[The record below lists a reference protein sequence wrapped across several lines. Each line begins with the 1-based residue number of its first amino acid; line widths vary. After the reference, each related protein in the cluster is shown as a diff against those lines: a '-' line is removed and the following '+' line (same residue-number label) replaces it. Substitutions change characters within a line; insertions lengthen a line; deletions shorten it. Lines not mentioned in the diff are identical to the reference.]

1 MWVERVCGHLVRG
14 RLSGRVAL
22 ALGALD
28 VQQDGLGQR
37 DVVADVLQNGH
48 EVVEIVGIWGP
59 TDRHGRNPVSR

>member
-48 EVVEIVGIWGP
+48 EVVEIVGI
-59 TDRHGRNPVSR
+59 